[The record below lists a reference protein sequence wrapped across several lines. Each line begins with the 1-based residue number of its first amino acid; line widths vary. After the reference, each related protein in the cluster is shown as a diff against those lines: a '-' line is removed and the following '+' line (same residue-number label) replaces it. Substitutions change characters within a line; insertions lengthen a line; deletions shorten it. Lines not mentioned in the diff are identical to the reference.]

1 MATRTTILPTASD
14 EILFQNDGVSLC
26 LLLNR
31 RARTLRVVDFRSGPN
46 PAKRIFVMSLGKRE
60 GAERVYTLVER
71 DEVSNWARLGF
82 QREGNIPGFYKRSDA
97 FILGASVP
105 REAIGDRSSESGI
118 RPVVREVPA
127 LEEGESEVDRAYQ
140 AARRLAKERAELP
153 QPLVRLQLARDV
165 DVKRALASAV
175 RSGRALTAFETF
187 GRDVERIAFSCTA
200 RGGFSLMISVET
212 QPCFNNA
219 FIELLTGPR
228 SEKEALLTASAIH
241 SLCDELLQREIVCC
255 FSLSPASDIELA
267 AAYAMNGFRRTGLL
281 NRHLLIG
288 GRRVDAFLWSR
299 KLALP
304 NDG

>member
-71 DEVSNWARLGF
+71 DEVSTWARLGF
-82 QREGNIPGFYKRSDA
+82 QREGNIPAFYKRSDA
-97 FILGASVP
+97 FILGAAVP
-105 REAIGDRSSESGI
+105 QDVPGAPAESGVM
-118 RPVVREVPA
+118 PVARVVPA
-127 LEEGESEVDRAYQ
+127 TEDGETEVDRAYQ
-140 AARRLAKERAELP
+140 TARRIAKERADDVLP
-153 QPLVRLQLARDV
+153 QVRVQPARDA
-165 DVKRALASAV
+165 DVNRALAAALKT
-175 RSGRALTAFETF
+175 GRALTAFEPF
-187 GRDVERIAFSCTA
+187 GRDVERMAFACTA
-200 RGGFSLMISVET
+200 RGGFSLMASAET

-219 FIELLTGPR
+219 FLELLTGPR
-228 SEKEALLTASAIH
+228 TPKEALLTAASIRG
-241 SLCDELLQREIVCC
+241 LCEELLARQIVCC
-255 FSLSPASDIELA
+255 FALSPANDIELA
-267 AAYAMNGFRRTGLL
+267 AAYVMNGFKRTGLL
-281 NRHLLIG
+281 NRHLLL
-288 GRRVDAFLWSR
+288 GRERVDAFLWSR